1 MPNNQGVILWPSAT
15 LTNSNGYDKRF
26 TQIAVGVF
34 TDLHTVTF
42 VYAYLSKHLD
52 AQQLTQNSGHSILD
66 FGFWIE
72 PTDQSGGLY
81 PSLDLVT
88 RSCIFSAAS

>member
-42 VYAYLSKHLD
+42 VYAYRSKHLD

-66 FGFWIE
+66 FGCKDF
-72 PTDQSGGLY
+72 G
-81 PSLDLVT
+81 
-88 RSCIFSAAS
+88 

>member
-42 VYAYLSKHLD
+42 VYAYRFRCTAADPKQLSHD
-52 AQQLTQNSGHSILD
+52 PAYSPPRRRQGDRPNTGECDSGVAEAK
-66 FGFWIE
+66 IE
-72 PTDQSGGLY
+72 
-81 PSLDLVT
+81 
-88 RSCIFSAAS
+88 RE